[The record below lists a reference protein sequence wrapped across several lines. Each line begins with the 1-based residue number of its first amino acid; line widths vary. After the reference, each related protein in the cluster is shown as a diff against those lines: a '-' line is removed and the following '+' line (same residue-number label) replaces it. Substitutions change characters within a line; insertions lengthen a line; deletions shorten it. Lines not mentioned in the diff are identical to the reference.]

1 MGFLS
6 RKPDPDKELAR
17 AIATNGVSGR
27 ATVLLMS
34 AGADG
39 RHEFLLDV
47 GGEQRRVSQR
57 MAPDALHRVAVGEP
71 VSVMFDPDDATR
83 TIILGHANY
92 RMTEHGLIRVED
104 I

>member
-1 MGFLS
+1 MGILS
-6 RKPDPDKELAR
+6 RKPDPDKDLAR
-17 AIATNGVSGR
+17 AIAENGISGR

-34 AGADG
+34 EGADG

-57 MAPDALHRVAVGEP
+57 MAPQALYKIAVGEP
-71 VSVMFDPDDATR
+71 LSVMYDPADVSS

-92 RMTEHGLIRVED
+92 RMTEHGMIRVED
-104 I
+104 V